1 MDRETNAYETYEN
14 TATALS
20 EVASPVKRKL
30 DELDKQLGELGELT
44 HILIQRISLA
54 RRAADS
60 VSAKELDEKNTEP
73 YSSELVARLNQLS
86 KQTSLI
92 SSMVRDATKE
102 VEL

>member
-1 MDRETNAYETYEN
+1 MMDRETNAYETYEN

-60 VSAKELDEKNTEP
+60 AQKHRRAQDGHLPEKGQYIVQETDQT
-73 YSSELVARLNQLS
+73 SQLS
-86 KQTSLI
+86 EPRQ
-92 SSMVRDATKE
+92 RPDY
-102 VEL
+102 